1 MSDPRSGARQLDPGV
16 SHQEEIE
23 RWRAWRVGRLTGPD
37 GWLAVVGLAW
47 LEEGSNPI
55 GASHSNRVVLPT
67 PDAPSHMGS
76 IDVTGGN
83 ATIRLRSGSGAV
95 HGGQPVTTL
104 ALRDDDGHKPTVI
117 ELGSLRFHLI
127 RREGRLAVRMRD
139 AESPARRKFSRID
152 YFPVDDRWRL
162 AARFEAFDPPR
173 RTLLPTVTGG
183 EEAYEIPGAVA
194 FEVDGRRSL
203 LEAYSEAGETDLF
216 IIFGDRTNGVETFG
230 GGRYM
235 YAAPPDDDGA
245 VVLDFNKA
253 YNPPCVFTPH
263 ATCALP
269 RERNRLEIRVE
280 AGEKRY
286 GEKA

>member
-1 MSDPRSGARQLDPGV
+1 
-16 SHQEEIE
+16 
-23 RWRAWRVGRLTGPD
+23 VGRLTGPD
-37 GWLAVVGLAW
+37 GWLAVIGLAW
-47 LEEGSNPI
+47 LEEGPNPI
-55 GASHSNRVVLPT
+55 GGSHTNRVVLPT
-67 PDAPSHMGS
+67 PDAPGHMGS
-76 IDVTGGN
+76 IDVTRGR
-83 ATIRLRSGSGAV
+83 ATIRLEPGSGTV
-95 HGGQPVTTL
+95 HHGKPVTAL
-104 ALRDDDGHKPTVI
+104 ALRDDEGQEPTVL
-117 ELGSLRFHLI
+117 ELGPLRFHLI
-127 RREGRLAVRMRD
+127 RREGRLAIRIRD
-139 AESPARRKFSRID
+139 VESPARRQFSGIH
-152 YFPVDDRWRL
+152 YFPVDVRWRL
-162 AARFEAFDPPR
+162 PARFEPFDPPR

-194 FEVDGRRSL
+194 FDVDGRRCL
-203 LEAYSEAGETDLF
+203 LEAYSEAGERDLF

-280 AGEKRY
+280 AGEKRH